1 VVAET
6 ERKRGGERKEKV
18 KVERKGNSS
27 RSSRRCQG
35 ARGRDRRRLGMVSGI
50 KIQAFSG
57 SYVYA
62 GRDKGP
68 VRKSR
73 KDPSVKKET
82 SLVKKEGRG
91 PGQPRTGGRRGTRTG
106 PVAVRGRECA
116 VTIVHH
122 RRYLRHSTVN
132 Q

>member
-1 VVAET
+1 
-6 ERKRGGERKEKV
+6 
-18 KVERKGNSS
+18 
-27 RSSRRCQG
+27 
-35 ARGRDRRRLGMVSGI
+35 MVSGI

-73 KDPSVKKET
+73 KDPSVKET

-91 PGQPRTGGRRGTRTG
+91 PGQHGRDSWQCADGSARSRSYITGGIYDI
-106 PVAVRGRECA
+106 PP
-116 VTIVHH
+116 
-122 RRYLRHSTVN
+122 
-132 Q
+132 

>member
-1 VVAET
+1 
-6 ERKRGGERKEKV
+6 
-18 KVERKGNSS
+18 
-27 RSSRRCQG
+27 
-35 ARGRDRRRLGMVSGI
+35 MVSGI

-91 PGQPRTGGRRGTRTG
+91 PGQPRTGREEGGHGQGTPWRCADGSARSRSYITG
-106 PVAVRGRECA
+106 GIYDIAP
-116 VTIVHH
+116 
-122 RRYLRHSTVN
+122 
-132 Q
+132 